1 MKKLLCF
8 LKNYK
13 KETFCAPLFK
23 FLEAAFELFVP
34 LVMASMIDVGIA
46 GKDIHYIGK
55 CCAILISLGV
65 IGLICAITAQYFAAR
80 AATGFSTE
88 VRHELFKKI
97 QGFSFSTI
105 DTIGTSTLITRMT
118 SDINQVQSGVNLVLR
133 LFLRSPSIVFGAA
146 VMAFIVDRK
155 AAVIFAVVI
164 PLLSV
169 IVFSIM
175 LITMPLYRK
184 VQEKLD
190 RVLLITRENLTGVR
204 VLRAFN
210 KEEEQKEEFHSDNQI
225 LTDAQKFAGTISA
238 LMNPLT
244 YVVVNAGL
252 VILIVTGA
260 VRVDKGVL
268 TQGQV
273 VALVNY
279 MSQILI
285 ELIKLANLIITVTK
299 AMASGRRIQEI
310 LDIEEEETTVDGQK
324 SNWTENVPLVEFE
337 DVSLTYKNASQE
349 SLSDISFK
357 AYAGQV
363 IGVIGGTGS
372 GKSSLVHLIPGF
384 YQASKGKVRIM
395 GQDVEKADLKE
406 LRKCIGMVFQKSVLF
421 KGTIRENI
429 VWGNENASDKEI
441 YDALSMAQAL
451 DFVNEKEGKLNA
463 PVEQGGRN
471 LSGGQKQRLTIARA
485 LVGRPQILIL
495 DDSTSALDYATDAA
509 LRRGLLNMEDRPLIF
524 LVSQRAS
531 TVKNADSILV
541 MDDGRLAGQGT
552 HDELIR
558 SCDVYREIYRSQF
571 SKEVAEDERY

>member
-1 MKKLLCF
+1 MKKLLVY

-23 FLEAAFELFVP
+23 FLEASFELLVP
-34 LVMASMIDVGIA
+34 LVMASLIDVGIA
-46 GKDIHYIGK
+46 GKDISYIGK
-55 CCAILISLGV
+55 CCAVLISLGI
-65 IGLICAITAQYFAAR
+65 IGLICAITAQYFAAK

-97 QGFSFSTI
+97 QGFSFSTV
-105 DTIGTSTLITRMT
+105 DRLGTSTLITRMT

-164 PLLSV
+164 PVLSV

-175 LITMPLYRK
+175 LVTMPLYRK

-190 RVLLITRENLTGVR
+190 RVLLMTRENLTGVR

-210 KEEEQKEEFHSDNQI
+210 KEEEQKREFHSDNQV

-244 YVVVNAGL
+244 YVVVNGGL
-252 VILIVTGA
+252 VILIATGA
-260 VRVDKGVL
+260 FRVNTGAL

-299 AMASGRRIQEI
+299 AMASGKRIREI
-310 LDIEEEETTVDGQK
+310 LEMEEEDRDTGADEMVIRG
-324 SNWTENVPLVEFE
+324 SEPAVEF
-337 DVSLTYKNASQE
+337 DHVSLTYQNAARE
-349 SLSDISFK
+349 SLTDISFK
-357 AYAGQV
+357 AYAGQI

-372 GKSSLVHLIPGF
+372 GKSSLVSLIPG
-384 YQASKGKVRIM
+384 YYPVTGGKICVL
-395 GQDVEKADLKE
+395 GQDIKNVNLNK
-406 LRKCIGMVFQKSVLF
+406 LRKNIGMVFQKSVLF
-421 KGTIRENI
+421 KGTVRENI
-429 VWGNENASDKEI
+429 CWGKENASEEEI
-441 YDALSMAQAL
+441 REALSIAQAE
-451 DFVNEKEGKLNA
+451 DFVNEKEGGLDA
-463 PVEQGGRN
+463 VIEQNGRN

-485 LVGRPQILIL
+485 LVGKPKILIL
-495 DDSTSALDYATDAA
+495 DDSTSALDYATEAR
-509 LRRGLLNMEDRPLIF
+509 LRGLLFKMKDRPLIF
-524 LVSQRAS
+524 IVSQRAS
-531 TVKNADSILV
+531 TVKNADKILV
-541 MDDGRLAGQGT
+541 MDDGHLAGSGT
-552 HDELIR
+552 HRELIEN
-558 SCDVYREIYRSQF
+558 CEVYQEIYYSQF
-571 SKEVAEDERY
+571 SEEVAENER